1 MSSRH
6 FVLLTIIG
14 LFVPILPFTLPTTIF
29 RSSSHPHFH
38 PGGVRH
44 TTTSSA
50 NYYARDS
57 AYNYHYSRINQHRL
71 NLSADDSNEK
81 NLDDL
86 ETTNTIPTPVA
97 PVASIP
103 ATTLKSLSA
112 KNPPP
117 PVLLP
122 TTVKTLD
129 LAERKS
135 LIQSTFT
142 RPFTGL
148 MSDFRGRRPHY
159 KDDFISAL
167 KTPQQ
172 VCSRARVCACV
183 RVCVYVCLFTLIAPL
198 TQCKIHFVPCP
209 LSPVPSIHPSPSH
222 SSPPPATHPQSLPAI
237 LFLYFACLA
246 PAVSFGTI
254 SSFLTASNIGLTEFI
269 FSCGASGVA
278 YSLLSGQPM
287 AFLAPTGLSLAFI
300 GSLFRLTEA
309 FSVPFLP
316 IYAWVGVWTSLLMV
330 LLSIVN
336 ASKLIRF
343 CTRFTDEVFNALLSL
358 NFIAESLKTSLRDF
372 TIAGALLPTITPP
385 NLTTPFIGLIM
396 SFTTYWATRQTWLI
410 QYSSLFNRSLR
421 KVIKNFG
428 PATVIIAMTLLNSY
442 PPIKKFAVPTL
453 QTPPTFQLSGSR
465 PWLIDMFS
473 VPTWTRLLCLFPA
486 VALTALFFLD
496 QNISVRAVN
505 SDSNEL
511 RKPEAYNMDMMALGL
526 ITGALSVC
534 GLPWMCGATVQSIAH
549 VKSMTTY
556 EYCEDEETE
565 VIDHVVEGRTIPFV
579 VHSLI
584 LLSVFLLPV
593 LSSVP
598 IPVVSGLF
606 LYLGRKLMTGNQ
618 FLRRVRDCCSEKK
631 RLPFD
636 HPINTLG
643 RSMTNAYTL
652 VQLVALAILWA
663 FKSNSTAAI
672 FFPSVIGFLIFLRS
686 FVLQRLFTEEQFV
699 ALGDASPSTVD
710 VWGGD

>member
-86 ETTNTIPTPVA
+86 ETANTIPTPVA

-209 LSPVPSIHPSPSH
+209 LSPVPCPIHPPIAIPLITPACNPPTVPSR
-222 SSPPPATHPQSLPAI
+222 HP
-237 LFLYFACLA
+237 
-246 PAVSFGTI
+246 
-254 SSFLTASNIGLTEFI
+254 
-269 FSCGASGVA
+269 
-278 YSLLSGQPM
+278 
-287 AFLAPTGLSLAFI
+287 LSLFCVPSP
-300 GSLFRLTEA
+300 GSF
-309 FSVPFLP
+309 F
-316 IYAWVGVWTSLLMV
+316 WH
-330 LLSIVN
+330 
-336 ASKLIRF
+336 
-343 CTRFTDEVFNALLSL
+343 
-358 NFIAESLKTSLRDF
+358 NF
-372 TIAGALLPTITPP
+372 
-385 NLTTPFIGLIM
+385 
-396 SFTTYWATRQTWLI
+396 
-410 QYSSLFNRSLR
+410 
-421 KVIKNFG
+421 
-428 PATVIIAMTLLNSY
+428 
-442 PPIKKFAVPTL
+442 
-453 QTPPTFQLSGSR
+453 
-465 PWLIDMFS
+465 
-473 VPTWTRLLCLFPA
+473 
-486 VALTALFFLD
+486 
-496 QNISVRAVN
+496 
-505 SDSNEL
+505 
-511 RKPEAYNMDMMALGL
+511 
-526 ITGALSVC
+526 
-534 GLPWMCGATVQSIAH
+534 
-549 VKSMTTY
+549 
-556 EYCEDEETE
+556 
-565 VIDHVVEGRTIPFV
+565 
-579 VHSLI
+579 LI
-584 LLSVFLLPV
+584 L
-593 LSSVP
+593 
-598 IPVVSGLF
+598 
-606 LYLGRKLMTGNQ
+606 
-618 FLRRVRDCCSEKK
+618 DCLEH
-631 RLPFD
+631 RTD
-636 HPINTLG
+636 
-643 RSMTNAYTL
+643 
-652 VQLVALAILWA
+652 
-663 FKSNSTAAI
+663 
-672 FFPSVIGFLIFLRS
+672 
-686 FVLQRLFTEEQFV
+686 
-699 ALGDASPSTVD
+699 
-710 VWGGD
+710 